1 MFVMPLSAMAQ
12 FNPEINYQGK
22 LTNGSGVAVADGTYN
37 MNFWL
42 VPTSGGAT
50 STAVW
55 SEARTGA
62 NRVQV
67 TDGLFSVMLGDVST
81 LASVDF
87 NQTLYLA
94 VEIGG
99 TGTPTWDG
107 ELLPRKVLGA
117 VPAAFVAE
125 TADSA
130 DALSGIAS
138 SSFLR
143 SDEVDTMTA
152 SSSSSLLTLIQN
164 GIGKVLSLFSGA
176 TEIFTVLSNGNV
188 GVGTT
193 TPSSRLTVVGD
204 TSLGGSLAIEDN
216 VTIGGTI
223 QAPLLTPG
231 RVLFS
236 TTGSYLTDSA
246 NLVFDGT
253 NLGIGTSTPAANL
266 HIYAG
271 AGNALS
277 RTTWSDTTA
286 EGGLIFYQGSNYYGG
301 LESFGSSFATVL
313 YRNSLMLTAARS
325 DLGSIIFRTRTSDA
339 YQERMILTNSGSLGI
354 GTTTPSQMLTVGGTT
369 GSQFLVSSAG
379 VVTDGTWSADTIAA
393 TRGGTGLSTI
403 TQNQL
408 LIGGAGNTW
417 SQIATSS
424 LGLSASFTTSAGLA
438 ALLSDEV
445 GTGGGFVRASSTMLT
460 SPNIVGAT
468 LSGTISGGTFSGG
481 AWQGDAI
488 SSTYLDSAV
497 ILGTEIDTSA
507 ELAAIVTDAT
517 GSGALVFGTSPT
529 ISGTLAGDSATFS
542 GTLGVT
548 GTTTLSHAYIS
559 GELRDGLSSA
569 GTSGMVLQT
578 TGTSTQWVATSTL
591 GFSSGAST
599 FLDLT
604 DTPGSYTANRIMFT
618 NSGATAL
625 TDSADFT
632 YDGSNLGL
640 GGDDGIAFGGIRLIT
655 ASTTNDSI
663 AFGENAG
670 ATFNNQTT
678 FNTAIGYLAGRYAST
693 TGSDY
698 NNFMGYQAGYNNTG
712 ANNNLFGYQA
722 GYGNTG
728 SNVVAIGYQA
738 LGTTTAGNT
747 VAGTVGIGY
756 QALLNNTT
764 GSYNTAVGSYALS
777 NNVTGYT
784 NSAFGRRSLVNNST
798 GAENSAFGE
807 QVLEENTI
815 GDGNSAFGNSAL
827 EDNFDG
833 NNNSAFGIYALNG
846 NITGSNNSAFGTN
859 AGRYLNDGVTIAST
873 TDNSVYLGYGTRAF
887 TNNDQN
893 TIVIG
898 YNTNGLGSNTVV
910 LGNDSIT
917 TTALKGNVGIGT
929 TTPSSKLTI
938 AGDIFATGA
947 FRDSTNASGTSGMVL
962 QTTGTGTQWVATSSL
977 GFSSGAS
984 TFLDLTDTPSSYT
997 ANRIMFT
1004 NSGATALT
1012 DSANFVF
1019 DGTNLGI
1026 GTTTPSYK
1034 LTVDGAIQASSTSNS
1049 IFGNGTTGGLTI
1061 GDSTFTKTNGSHFQL
1076 GSGIDVAAGSAA
1088 LPSFGFTSDTNTGIY
1103 SSGADALSF
1112 STGGTERLRVYSNG
1126 NLAGDDFTNL
1136 PGAAGNSTYKIFHFA
1151 SPTETGSTMLS
1162 MASRNFSTS
1171 FFGNRAGEFIVGN
1184 EGARPIIFKNG
1195 MLYTNSDT
1203 LNTGTEWLRI
1213 AGDGNIGI
1221 GTTTPSSKFT
1231 VAGNAY
1237 IGGNI
1242 TLSGTLAGA
1251 SATFSGTLGVTGT
1264 TTLSHAYISGELRDG
1279 LSSAGTS
1286 GMVLQT
1292 TGTSTQWVATS
1303 ALGFSSGASTFLDL
1317 TDAPSSYTANRIMF
1331 TDSGATALT
1340 DSANFTFD
1348 GTNLGLGGQSK
1359 IAFGGTNYLY
1369 ASSTNDSVVFGENA
1383 GTNFNS
1389 DTTYNVA
1396 IGFEAG
1402 RYASTTDVDYNNYI
1416 GYVAGQHSTGT
1427 KNNIIG
1433 SEAGQFSV
1441 GSFNNLLGNLAGYA
1455 NTGSTNNI
1463 FGYDAGTFNT
1473 GSNNN
1478 SLGNQAGRTNTGS
1491 DNNILGRTAGFTN
1504 TGSDNNF
1511 IGRAAGYS
1519 NTGQSNNIL
1528 GTLAGVTNTGSYN
1541 NMLGYQAGRTNTGS
1555 YNNILGYFAGYT
1567 NNGNYNEI
1575 IGYQAGRYVQSTSSV
1590 MIGAEAYYGGGV
1602 FQAINNVAVGYR
1614 AGYSA
1619 TTTADNNILLGYQA
1633 ADNLTTGNN
1642 NIVIGYDVDLTTATA
1657 DNTLNIGNLVFG
1669 TGVDGTGTTLSSGNV
1684 GIGTTTPG
1692 SKLTVA
1698 GDINLTGGIRFNTD
1712 TFGSPMAIKYAA
1724 GNVVFGE
1731 YALNN
1736 LTDASVY
1743 SNVALGDSAASNL
1756 VSGNSNVILGQSAGL
1771 SISTSS
1777 ANVIIGSQAV
1787 GENEG
1792 GSEIG
1797 SAVIVGR
1804 NAGYNLEGNY
1814 FHTFIGS
1821 DAGYNVTNGSDNTLI
1836 GNRAGHTITTGA
1848 ANIVLGSGSDTGI
1861 TTGDNNVII
1870 GNAIV
1875 GLSSSLSNNI
1885 ILADGAGNQRINV
1898 DATGSVGIG
1907 TTTPSSKLTVVGDIF
1922 ATGAFRDSTNASGTT
1937 GMVLQTTGTGTQWVA
1952 TSSLGISGG
1961 ATTFLALT
1969 DTPSSFTANRIMFTN
1984 SGATAL
1990 TDSANLVFDGTNF
2003 GIGTTTPNNLIQV
2016 YDLIEFDNTGFLT
2029 QVGYQAGKN
2038 LVSGANNNTFVGYR
2052 AGYSSSTASNSGADN
2067 NTGIGYNSLT
2077 SNSSGNSNVA
2087 IGSGSLQANT
2097 TGSGNSA
2104 VGVNSLLSNTTG
2116 ANNVAM
2122 GLDALRSNTT
2132 GWYNVAIGPGALYT
2146 NADSWYNT
2154 AVGYDA
2160 LRLNTTGQSNTAT
2173 GYEALRANTSGQN
2186 NTANGYNSL
2195 YLNTT
2200 GSANAALGTYAL
2212 YSNVNGDSNTAVGY
2226 QAGRYLTD
2234 GTSAASTTDRSIFL
2248 GYNTKALTNNDL
2260 NSIVIGYDTNGLGS
2274 NTVVLGNDSITTT
2287 ALKGNVGIG
2296 TTTPSSKLTVVG
2308 DVFAT
2313 GAFRDSVNSA
2323 GTLGMVLQTTGT
2335 TTQWVATSTLGIT
2348 GGVSTFLALTD
2359 TPSSYT
2365 ANRIMFTNSGA
2376 TALTDSADFTYDG
2389 TNLGL
2394 GGTNGIAF
2402 GGTRYITASTSNDSI
2417 TFGENAG
2424 ATFASVTT
2432 DNIAIG
2438 FEAGRYASTTA
2449 ADNSTY
2455 IGFRAGYGNR
2465 GNKVLTVGDLAGSNN
2480 SGDYVALLGN
2490 GAGEFNTGDNVEAI
2504 GDWAARNNTGI
2515 FVTAFGYEA
2524 GMNNTG
2530 SYNLI
2535 SGYQAGL
2542 NNTGNDN
2549 FINGYTAGN
2558 DNQGFR
2564 SFIFGTAAGY
2574 ANTGDDGIFI
2584 GVDAGKVNTGNDN
2597 IFMGDSAGENNTAG
2611 FSNIFMGLT
2620 AGFGNTTGDDN
2631 IMIGDAAGA
2640 DIIGNNNVLLGTE
2653 AFNGNAVPTFT
2664 ASNNI
2669 AIGYQAGFNA
2679 DTNANNNIIIGHLA
2693 ADNITSGA
2701 NNIVIGYDVDIAS
2714 TTRSNQLNIGNLL
2727 FGTGV
2732 DGTGTTL
2739 STGNLGVGTTT
2750 PSSKLSIVGTAGS
2763 NDIFTISSSTGSRLF
2778 TVTSAGSVGIGTSSP
2793 AYPLDVY
2800 LGTANAMHVKSDD
2813 AYSLIVFDDDTTSS
2827 GQVAAGVLGNDFQVF
2842 TQGAAKFVILQGGNV
2857 GIGTT
2862 TPVQKLQVIGD
2873 IRVGT
2878 TGTNG
2883 CLQRFDGTAL
2893 VGTCSSDEQLKTNIT
2908 PLTDSSTTR
2917 TYIEG
2922 IASLTPVTYQ
2932 WNELAADL
2940 YKNGTTTT
2948 AIGLIAQDVELVFPE
2963 LVSIDSKGYRQVDFA
2978 ALPFYVM
2985 QALKEFYTEFVSL
2998 KDMVAGFATR
3008 FTSEEVQTDKLCV
3021 GDVCVTETELQQL
3034 LNDAGATPATPTEPE
3049 PEPAGTS
3056 TEPAPNNGTST
3067 EPTPDTG
3074 EGDPTG
3080 DSGATSPD
3088 TEIGSEAEGGA
3099 GAEEPVVVEEEPEP
3113 EPPPEP
3119 EPAPEPE
3126 PTPEPA
3132 PTSDSGAG
3140 AEGG

>member
-1 MFVMPLSAMAQ
+1 MRCALLQTLRTNLLLLMVGVLMFVMPLSAMAQ

-99 TGTPTWDG
+99 TGTPAWDG

-130 DALSGIAS
+130 DTLSGIAS

-152 SSSSSLLTLIQN
+152 SSSSSLLTLVQN

-176 TEIFTVLSNGNV
+176 TEVFTVLSNGNV

-193 TPSSRLTVVGD
+193 TPEKLLTVDGTGGFDAVEIGSGPAYAQSRLLKIYDNGD
-204 TSLGGSLAIEDN
+204 SGGARVAIIGTTGVSNTPAVEFVLDGNLAR
-216 VTIGGTI
+216 
-223 QAPLLTPG
+223 
-231 RVLFS
+231 RVL
-236 TTGSYLTDSA
+236 LRME
-246 NLVFDGT
+246 N
-253 NLGIGTSTPAANL
+253 
-266 HIYAG
+266 
-271 AGNALS
+271 
-277 RTTWSDTTA
+277 
-286 EGGLIFYQGSNYYGG
+286 E
-301 LESFGSSFATVL
+301 GSSDYGFSVL
-313 YRNSLMLTAARS
+313 T
-325 DLGSIIFRTRTSDA
+325 
-339 YQERMILTNSGSLGI
+339 TNSGTVSEKVRVTGDGNVGI
-354 GTTTPSQMLTVGGTT
+354 GTTTPSHILTIEDTGNANPSSMPLLVTRWTNGSSTVAEGGVIAYENNTYMGGLEFIGSSAYSGSGWSNALLVTAANDNLGKIIFRTKTSGTYNERMTILNGGNVGIGTTTPGYRLTVVGDLYNTGAFRDSTNSAGTNGSILKTT
-369 GSQFLVSSAG
+369 G
-379 VVTDGTWSADTIAA
+379 TGTEWV
-393 TRGGTGLSTI
+393 
-403 TQNQL
+403 
-408 LIGGAGNTW
+408 
-417 SQIATSS
+417 ATST
-424 LGLSASFTTSAGLA
+424 LGLSSAFTTSAQLA
-438 ALLSDEV
+438 ALLSDEA
-445 GTGGGFVRASSTMLT
+445 GTGTVVFNNSPIILTPSLST
-460 SPNIVGAT
+460 P
-468 LSGTISGGTFSGG
+468 TISGANVSGTFTTTGALTLGDGGDTITVNSSNWDVSSAGVCSGG

-604 DTPGSYTANRIMFT
+604 DT
-618 NSGATAL
+618 
-625 TDSADFT
+625 
-632 YDGSNLGL
+632 
-640 GGDDGIAFGGIRLIT
+640 
-655 ASTTNDSI
+655 
-663 AFGENAG
+663 
-670 ATFNNQTT
+670 
-678 FNTAIGYLAGRYAST
+678 
-693 TGSDY
+693 
-698 NNFMGYQAGYNNTG
+698 
-712 ANNNLFGYQA
+712 
-722 GYGNTG
+722 
-728 SNVVAIGYQA
+728 
-738 LGTTTAGNT
+738 
-747 VAGTVGIGY
+747 
-756 QALLNNTT
+756 
-764 GSYNTAVGSYALS
+764 
-777 NNVTGYT
+777 
-784 NSAFGRRSLVNNST
+784 
-798 GAENSAFGE
+798 
-807 QVLEENTI
+807 
-815 GDGNSAFGNSAL
+815 
-827 EDNFDG
+827 
-833 NNNSAFGIYALNG
+833 
-846 NITGSNNSAFGTN
+846 
-859 AGRYLNDGVTIAST
+859 
-873 TDNSVYLGYGTRAF
+873 
-887 TNNDQN
+887 
-893 TIVIG
+893 
-898 YNTNGLGSNTVV
+898 
-910 LGNDSIT
+910 
-917 TTALKGNVGIGT
+917 
-929 TTPSSKLTI
+929 
-938 AGDIFATGA
+938 
-947 FRDSTNASGTSGMVL
+947 
-962 QTTGTGTQWVATSSL
+962 
-977 GFSSGAS
+977 
-984 TFLDLTDTPSSYT
+984 
-997 ANRIMFT
+997 
-1004 NSGATALT
+1004 
-1012 DSANFVF
+1012 
-1019 DGTNLGI
+1019 
-1026 GTTTPSYK
+1026 
-1034 LTVDGAIQASSTSNS
+1034 
-1049 IFGNGTTGGLTI
+1049 
-1061 GDSTFTKTNGSHFQL
+1061 
-1076 GSGIDVAAGSAA
+1076 
-1088 LPSFGFTSDTNTGIY
+1088 
-1103 SSGADALSF
+1103 
-1112 STGGTERLRVYSNG
+1112 
-1126 NLAGDDFTNL
+1126 
-1136 PGAAGNSTYKIFHFA
+1136 
-1151 SPTETGSTMLS
+1151 
-1162 MASRNFSTS
+1162 
-1171 FFGNRAGEFIVGN
+1171 
-1184 EGARPIIFKNG
+1184 
-1195 MLYTNSDT
+1195 
-1203 LNTGTEWLRI
+1203 
-1213 AGDGNIGI
+1213 
-1221 GTTTPSSKFT
+1221 
-1231 VAGNAY
+1231 
-1237 IGGNI
+1237 
-1242 TLSGTLAGA
+1242 
-1251 SATFSGTLGVTGT
+1251 
-1264 TTLSHAYISGELRDG
+1264 
-1279 LSSAGTS
+1279 
-1286 GMVLQT
+1286 
-1292 TGTSTQWVATS
+1292 
-1303 ALGFSSGASTFLDL
+1303 
-1317 TDAPSSYTANRIMF
+1317 PSSYTANRIMF

-1756 VSGNSNVILGQSAGL
+1756 VSGNSNVILGQRAGL

-1898 DATGSVGIG
+1898 GSTGNVGIG
-1907 TTTPSSKLTVVGDIF
+1907 TTTPSSKLSIAGDIF
-1922 ATGAFRDSTNASGTT
+1922 ATGAFRDSSNASGTA
-1937 GMVLQTTGTGTQWVA
+1937 GMVLQTTGTGTQCVA
-1952 TSSLGISGG
+1952 TSTLGISGG

-1969 DTPSSFTANRIMFTN
+1969 DTPSSYTANRIMFTD

-2016 YDLIEFDNTGFLT
+2016 YDLIEFDNAGFLT

-2067 NTGIGYNSLT
+2067 NTGIGYSALL

-2116 ANNVAM
+2116 ANNVAI

-2248 GYNTKALTNNDL
+2248 GYNTKALTSNDL

-2308 DVFAT
+2308 DIFAT

-2323 GTLGMVLQTTGT
+2323 GTFGMVLQTTGT

-2376 TALTDSADFTYDG
+2376 TA
-2389 TNLGL
+2389 
-2394 GGTNGIAF
+2394 
-2402 GGTRYITASTSNDSI
+2402 
-2417 TFGENAG
+2417 
-2424 ATFASVTT
+2424 
-2432 DNIAIG
+2432 
-2438 FEAGRYASTTA
+2438 
-2449 ADNSTY
+2449 
-2455 IGFRAGYGNR
+2455 
-2465 GNKVLTVGDLAGSNN
+2465 
-2480 SGDYVALLGN
+2480 
-2490 GAGEFNTGDNVEAI
+2490 
-2504 GDWAARNNTGI
+2504 
-2515 FVTAFGYEA
+2515 
-2524 GMNNTG
+2524 
-2530 SYNLI
+2530 
-2535 SGYQAGL
+2535 
-2542 NNTGNDN
+2542 
-2549 FINGYTAGN
+2549 
-2558 DNQGFR
+2558 
-2564 SFIFGTAAGY
+2564 
-2574 ANTGDDGIFI
+2574 
-2584 GVDAGKVNTGNDN
+2584 
-2597 IFMGDSAGENNTAG
+2597 
-2611 FSNIFMGLT
+2611 
-2620 AGFGNTTGDDN
+2620 
-2631 IMIGDAAGA
+2631 
-2640 DIIGNNNVLLGTE
+2640 
-2653 AFNGNAVPTFT
+2653 
-2664 ASNNI
+2664 
-2669 AIGYQAGFNA
+2669 
-2679 DTNANNNIIIGHLA
+2679 
-2693 ADNITSGA
+2693 
-2701 NNIVIGYDVDIAS
+2701 
-2714 TTRSNQLNIGNLL
+2714 
-2727 FGTGV
+2727 
-2732 DGTGTTL
+2732 
-2739 STGNLGVGTTT
+2739 
-2750 PSSKLSIVGTAGS
+2750 
-2763 NDIFTISSSTGSRLF
+2763 
-2778 TVTSAGSVGIGTSSP
+2778 
-2793 AYPLDVY
+2793 
-2800 LGTANAMHVKSDD
+2800 
-2813 AYSLIVFDDDTTSS
+2813 
-2827 GQVAAGVLGNDFQVF
+2827 
-2842 TQGAAKFVILQGGNV
+2842 
-2857 GIGTT
+2857 
-2862 TPVQKLQVIGD
+2862 
-2873 IRVGT
+2873 
-2878 TGTNG
+2878 
-2883 CLQRFDGTAL
+2883 
-2893 VGTCSSDEQLKTNIT
+2893 
-2908 PLTDSSTTR
+2908 
-2917 TYIEG
+2917 
-2922 IASLTPVTYQ
+2922 
-2932 WNELAADL
+2932 
-2940 YKNGTTTT
+2940 
-2948 AIGLIAQDVELVFPE
+2948 
-2963 LVSIDSKGYRQVDFA
+2963 
-2978 ALPFYVM
+2978 
-2985 QALKEFYTEFVSL
+2985 
-2998 KDMVAGFATR
+2998 
-3008 FTSEEVQTDKLCV
+3008 
-3021 GDVCVTETELQQL
+3021 
-3034 LNDAGATPATPTEPE
+3034 
-3049 PEPAGTS
+3049 
-3056 TEPAPNNGTST
+3056 
-3067 EPTPDTG
+3067 
-3074 EGDPTG
+3074 
-3080 DSGATSPD
+3080 
-3088 TEIGSEAEGGA
+3088 
-3099 GAEEPVVVEEEPEP
+3099 
-3113 EPPPEP
+3113 
-3119 EPAPEPE
+3119 
-3126 PTPEPA
+3126 
-3132 PTSDSGAG
+3132 
-3140 AEGG
+3140 